1 MNASSLHHALERM
14 RPLFMQQDGLD
25 FAVLVGS
32 RALGEARLDSD
43 WDIALGWTPGMDWLE
58 RVARTE
64 TLRRALADA
73 LGEPEWRIDLI
84 DLANSNLAMRAAVV
98 EEGVP
103 IWGEDNAAWARF
115 LRRTWRELEDHYW
128 ERGHAA

>member
-1 MNASSLHHALERM
+1 MNTPSLHRALECM
-14 RPLFMQQDGLD
+14 RPLLEQQAGLD

-32 RALGEARLDSD
+32 RASGEAHHDSD

-64 TLRRALADA
+64 TLRRALADT
-73 LGEPEWRIDLI
+73 LGEPESRIDVI
-84 DLANSNLAMRAAVV
+84 DLANSNLAMRASAV
-98 EEGVP
+98 EDGVP
-103 IWGEDNAAWARF
+103 IWGEDHAAWARF

-128 ERGHAA
+128 ERSHAA

>member
-1 MNASSLHHALERM
+1 MNMPHLDATKALLDE
-14 RPLFMQQDGLD
+14 QSGLD

-32 RALGEARLDSD
+32 RARGQAHAHSD
-43 WDIALGWTPGMDWLE
+43 WDVALMWSPGLTWLD

-64 TLRRALADA
+64 TLRRALAKG
-73 LGEPEWRIDLI
+73 LNEPESRIDLI
-84 DLANSNLAMRAAVV
+84 DLASSQLTMRALVA

-103 IWGEDNAAWARF
+103 LSGEQSMAWARF

-128 ERGHAA
+128 ERAHAA